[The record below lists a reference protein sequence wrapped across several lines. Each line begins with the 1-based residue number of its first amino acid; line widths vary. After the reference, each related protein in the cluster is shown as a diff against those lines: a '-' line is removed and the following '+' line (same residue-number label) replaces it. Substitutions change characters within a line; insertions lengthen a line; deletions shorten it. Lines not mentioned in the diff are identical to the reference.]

1 MDKKAINSGSNRS
14 DSASAVLPTSLHQG
28 TPLSIQMDRGNVFAE
43 KCPSR
48 EILKHM
54 TSRWAVLVFVALSK
68 GTHRFSDLRRCIGGV
83 SEKMLSQTLQAL
95 EADGFVD
102 RIAYPVVPPHVE
114 YSLTPLGSQAAEHV
128 VAMADWIEL
137 HLGEILEAQTLF
149 EQNNAR

>member
-1 MDKKAINSGSNRS
+1 MDKRAIKSESNRS
-14 DSASAVLPTSLHQG
+14 RSASNELPTSLLEG
-28 TPLSIQMDRGNVFAE
+28 TPLSIRMDRGDVFAE

-48 EILKHM
+48 DILKHM

-68 GTHRFSDLRRCIGGV
+68 GTHRFSDLRRRIGGV
-83 SEKMLSQTLQAL
+83 SEKMLSQTLQSL

-114 YSLTPLGSQAAEHV
+114 YSLTPLGAQAAEHV

-137 HLGEILEAQTLF
+137 HLGEILEAQALF
-149 EQNNAR
+149 EEEKA